1 MEDYKHTIAD
11 IARMTGKTTQSIQKF
26 RNKHAQELYPYT
38 RKDGR
43 FIYFND
49 DGLAVFLNH
58 YQRKQPVANPVV
70 MAASTETEHQDES
83 QADKVAELEAQIVEL
98 RQQLANMEADKKI
111 AQEQA
116 GMALEALRREQATVE
131 RLTLALPAPE
141 NPASDGQPDKNTA
154 ESPAEQP
161 APTETPKKSRWRRL
175 IEAWKGT
182 N

>member
-1 MEDYKHTIAD
+1 MGDYKHTIAD

-38 RKDGR
+38 QKDGR

-49 DGLAVFLNH
+49 DGLAVFLKH
-58 YQRKQPVANPVV
+58 YPKKES
-70 MAASTETEHQDES
+70 AASTETEHQDES

-141 NPASDGQPDKNTA
+141 NPASDGQQDGNTI
-154 ESPAEQP
+154 ESPADQP

-175 IEAWKGT
+175 VEAWKGT